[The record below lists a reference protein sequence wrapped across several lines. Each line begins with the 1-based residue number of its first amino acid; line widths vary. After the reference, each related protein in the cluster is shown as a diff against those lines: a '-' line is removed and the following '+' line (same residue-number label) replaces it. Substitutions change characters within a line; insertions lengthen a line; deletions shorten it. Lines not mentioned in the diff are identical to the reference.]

1 MLQWQARD
9 AGIALNETESEDEIM
24 KEVIEES
31 KKRENLGK
39 GKAKSG
45 KKKKAYWSD

>member
-1 MLQWQARD
+1 MEWQTRD
-9 AGIALNETESEDEIM
+9 AKKALNETETEDEIM

-31 KKRENLGK
+31 KKRESLGK
-39 GKAKSG
+39 GKKNSG